1 MSKKP
6 NIQIP
11 LDLPDIDILETEQ
24 KSIGDYIITVK
35 STLNAAECHKC
46 GQKIDQFHG
55 YGRPITLRHLS
66 ILGRKVWIRIRPKRY
81 RCPDC
86 ENHPTT
92 TQRLSWYEPNSPHTR
107 AYDDY
112 LMKCLIN
119 STLSDVSRKEDVGYD
134 AVEGALARC
143 LEHEVNW
150 EAIDALP
157 TIGLDEIA
165 LRKGKRDFVLIVS
178 AQQSEGVAI
187 LAVLPDRQKATVRAF
202 LETMPER
209 LRATLETV
217 CTDMWEGYINAV
229 REFAAAH
236 DEVAVEIVIDRFH
249 VAQAYRR
256 AVDKLRKQVQRRLK
270 QDLPAESY
278 AQLKGVLTVFRKNN
292 ADLRDDQRQQLRLFL
307 SYAPDLKQAY
317 TLREELTALFE
328 MKLSREEALKRLDA
342 WQAKVKRSGLT
353 CFNAFL
359 KTLANWRDEIANYFS
374 KRLSSGFVEGLN
386 NKIKTVKRRCYG
398 ITNVGH
404 LFQRILLDLTGF
416 ARFT

>member
-24 KSIGDYIITVK
+24 TPTGDYIITVQ
-35 STLNAAECHKC
+35 STLNSAECYKC
-46 GQKIDQFHG
+46 GQEIDQFHG
-55 YGRPITLRHLS
+55 YSRPITLRHLS

-81 RCPDC
+81 QCSDC
-86 ENHPTT
+86 DNHPTT

-107 AYDDY
+107 AYNDY

-119 STLSDVSRKEDVGYD
+119 STLSDVSRKEDIGYD
-134 AVEGALARC
+134 AVTGALTRC
-143 LEHEVNW
+143 LEREVNW
-150 EAIDALP
+150 EAFAALP
-157 TIGLDEIA
+157 IIGLDEIA

-178 AQQSEGVAI
+178 AQQPEGVAI
-187 LAVLPDRQKATVRAF
+187 LAVLPDRQKSTVRAF
-202 LETMPER
+202 LETIPAR
-209 LRATLETV
+209 LRATLDTV
-217 CTDMWEGYINAV
+217 CTDMWEGYINAT
-229 REFAAAH
+229 REFEAAH
-236 DEVAVEIVIDRFH
+236 DDVTLEIVVDRFH

-270 QDLPAESY
+270 QELSAEAY
-278 AQLKGVLTVFRKNN
+278 AELKGVLTVFRKNH

-307 SYAPDLKQAY
+307 DYAPDLKQAY

-328 MKLSREEALKRLDA
+328 MKLSPEEALRRLDA
-342 WQAKVKRSGLT
+342 WQAKVERSGLT

-359 KTLANWRDEIANYFS
+359 TTLVNWREEIVNYFS

-386 NKIKTVKRRCYG
+386 NKIKTIKRRCYG
-398 ITNVGH
+398 ITKVGH

-416 ARFT
+416 VRFI

>member
-1 MSKKP
+1 MSQKP
-6 NIQIP
+6 KIQIP
-11 LDLPDIDILETEQ
+11 LDLPDIDILETEIT
-24 KSIGDYIITVK
+24 SNGDYVITVQ
-35 STLNAAECHKC
+35 SILNDTACHKC
-46 GQKIDQFHG
+46 GRKTNQFHG
-55 YGRPITLRHLS
+55 YGRTLTLRHLP
-66 ILGRKVWIRIRPKRY
+66 ILGHKVWIRIRPKRY
-81 RCPDC
+81 RCPAC

-92 TQRLSWYEPNSPHTR
+92 TQQLSWYESNSPHTR

-119 STLSDVSRKEDVGYD
+119 STLTDVSRKEDVGYD
-134 AVEGALARC
+134 AVEGALDRC

-150 EAIDALP
+150 EAFAALP

-178 AQQSEGVAI
+178 AQQPEGVAI

-202 LETMPER
+202 LETIPER
-209 LRATLETV
+209 LRATLDSV
-217 CTDMWEGYINAV
+217 CTDMWEGYINAA
-229 REFAAAH
+229 RDFASAH
-236 DEVAVEIVIDRFH
+236 DDVAIEIVVDRFH

-270 QDLPAESY
+270 QELAAGDY
-278 AQLKGVLTVFRKNN
+278 ADLKGVLAVFRKNN
-292 ADLRDDQRQQLRLFL
+292 ADLRADQRKQLRLFL
-307 SYAPDLKQAY
+307 AYAPDLKQAY

-328 MKLSREEALKRLDA
+328 MQLSREEALRRLDA
-342 WQAKVKRSGLT
+342 WQAKVRRSGLT
-353 CFNAFL
+353 CFNTFL
-359 KTLANWRDEIANYFS
+359 KTLARWREEIANYFS
-374 KRLSSGFVEGLN
+374 RRLSSGFVEGLN
-386 NKIKTVKRRCYG
+386 NKIKTIKRRCYG